1 MLNIL
6 FLISWDKKYKQILD
20 INKKRLYVC
29 ILNEEYVLILV
40 NVLLDKSSAFGLRQL
55 AGVLFK
61 QYIEVHWSQNAEK
74 FEEPEVDAVVKARV
88 KQLLPIGLNDASSKL
103 RTQVSVAIAIIGSY
117 AYRFTFYL

>member
-1 MLNIL
+1 M
-6 FLISWDKKYKQILD
+6 
-20 INKKRLYVC
+20 
-29 ILNEEYVLILV
+29 LILV

-117 AYRFTFYL
+117 AYSFTFIYMVIVFKAKLFFSLNH